1 MNTPTINEL
10 LYTARDIRIELASKV
25 EDSKIYSSEDQALL
39 LEAYKNAATLVQTL
53 IVLDG
58 KS

>member
-39 LEAYKNAATLVQTL
+39 LEAYKNAAALVQTL
-53 IVLDG
+53 IVLES